1 MRRAGHKPGNRKETV
16 MKIIQIYEIKSESKS
31 DIRIKYFLDRRKA
44 EKEYLWEGID
54 ALDDQ
59 LLAARYGVEHRG
71 VDITLSAIELR
82 VPNEYEQATDRAI
95 KIDDHEEISRKII
108 KTKKVG

>member
-1 MRRAGHKPGNRKETV
+1 

-44 EKEYLWEGID
+44 EKAYLWEGID

-59 LLAARYGVEHRG
+59 LLAARYGVEQRG

-82 VPNEYEQATDRAI
+82 VTNEYEPATDRAI
-95 KIDDHEEISRKII
+95 KIDDHEEISRQII
-108 KTKKVG
+108 KTKNVG

>member
-1 MRRAGHKPGNRKETV
+1 
-16 MKIIQIYEIKSESKS
+16 MKIIQIYELKSESKS
-31 DIRIKYFLDRRKA
+31 DTRIKYFLDSRKA
-44 EKEYLWEGID
+44 EKAYLWEGID

-59 LLAARYGVEHRG
+59 LLAARYGVEQRG

-82 VPNEYEQATDRAI
+82 VQNEYEPATDRAI